1 MLEFKGLPKCRAKW
15 QGGKESKKT
24 ELSEVYHKTTKV
36 GMRNLGTGA
45 GSKHRA

>member
-1 MLEFKGLPKCRAKW
+1 M
-15 QGGKESKKT
+15 QGKVAGRQGVQENT
-24 ELSEVYHKTTKV
+24 ELGEVYHKTTKV